1 MRQTRTRCAEA
12 EPEPWG
18 VRLGLVAHRVRGDP
32 VQLVGSE
39 EATADRPHQVQAGGD
54 LSFVRVL
61 LIDGHRMLTDALA
74 ARLSAVTDMWVVGT
88 CTSDDP
94 QLIGVIRTLRPDV
107 ITTEVGRMA
116 AETAR
121 MLRILGGAE
130 PQAHLVVLTDSNDA
144 SHAVAAAREG
154 AAAWVP
160 KDSSVDHLVE
170 VLRAVRQGHA
180 CYPSRYL
187 GTVLR
192 ELRDDVRQAR
202 DRSER
207 LDVLSDRERE
217 VLTGMIDGKPVGQIA
232 VESLIS
238 PNTVRTHV
246 RSIFTKLGVHSRLE
260 AVRVARG
267 AGLRPSVP
275 PGESPP
281 SSAVGDPDLV
291 PRPRRASQ

>member
-1 MRQTRTRCAEA
+1 MR
-12 EPEPWG
+12 
-18 VRLGLVAHRVRGDP
+18 
-32 VQLVGSE
+32 LVGSDEATE
-39 EATADRPHQVQAGGD
+39 EATADPSPHHVPAGDD

-61 LIDGHRMLTDALA
+61 LIDSHRMLTDALA
-74 ARLSAVTDMWVVGT
+74 ARLSTVTDMWVVGT
-88 CTSDDP
+88 CTTDDP
-94 QLIGVIRTLRPDV
+94 QLTGVVRMLRPDV
-107 ITTEVGRMA
+107 ITTEVGRIA
-116 AETAR
+116 VETGR
-121 MLRILGGAE
+121 MLRTLGGAE
-130 PQAHLVVLTDSNDA
+130 PQAHLVVLTDSKDA

-154 AAAWVP
+154 AAAWVS

-180 CYPSRYL
+180 CYPPRYL

-192 ELRDDVRQAR
+192 ELRDDVRHAR

-217 VLTGMIDGKPVGQIA
+217 VLSGMIDGKPVGQIA

-267 AGLRPSVP
+267 AGLRPSVR
-275 PGESPP
+275 PGDSPP

-291 PRPRRASQ
+291 PRPRPASQ